1 MGARYAVPVDNATP
15 TTGLNASLI
24 CLNGATTTRVKMYE
38 LVHGS
43 RGTPADNSAVFVVA
57 RLTNT
62 PSTGTALTETPLDV
76 AEVAAKAAATSGAK
90 GTTFT
95 TAPTVG
101 NTYLTYGLNMRASF
115 RWIASPGCE
124 FVASA
129 AATDGWDFHSL
140 VQNAAAFAVDA
151 TMYWEE

>member
-38 LVHGS
+38 LVQGS
-43 RGTPADNSAVFVVA
+43 RGTPADAAAVFIVA

-76 AEVAAKAAATSGAK
+76 ADVAAKAAGTSGAK
-90 GTTFT
+90 GTVFT
-95 TAPTVG
+95 TAPTIG
-101 NTYLTYGLNMRASF
+101 NVYLTYGLNQRASF

-124 FVASA
+124 FMASA
-129 AATDGWDFHSL
+129 AATDGWDFYSL
-140 VQNAAAFAVDA
+140 TQSTAWAVDA